1 MMPSADALRT
11 LVAGGGQAG
20 GQFLRAMR
28 YGQCAERFD
37 VVALADIDPGRLAE
51 TGGSHTACTDLDQA
65 LRREHVVVCVNEEF
79 HSGVLD
85 AVPEQA
91 PARKPGGGP
100 RIPCRP
106 SHVRRARDLARRNHL
121 RHLQLPPDAR
131 HRAHHGHRDDDD
143 QTDKPWAAPSG
154 DPGAPWPP
162 PAANPPCLPSA

>member
-51 TGGSHTACTDLDQA
+51 TGSSHTAYTDLDQA

-79 HSGVLD
+79 ILECWTQS
-85 AVPEQA
+85 PN
-91 PARKPGGGP
+91 RP
-100 RIPCRP
+100 RP
-106 SHVRRARDLARRNHL
+106 
-121 RHLQLPPDAR
+121 
-131 HRAHHGHRDDDD
+131 
-143 QTDKPWAAPSG
+143 
-154 DPGAPWPP
+154 
-162 PAANPPCLPSA
+162 